1 MENLFEITEEYIN
14 YWMNNFD
21 KIESRTAVEKA
32 LGDILAR
39 LNSMQG
45 FLEAL
50 PANSNLQSYLETFLK
65 NFHNVS

>member
-1 MENLFEITEEYIN
+1 
-14 YWMNNFD
+14 MNNFD